1 MHAVDYMV
9 LVLYFCTLLVVGF
22 RANKRH
28 KDVDD
33 YYVGGRKVGVLSL
46 AALWMSSWVGG
57 AAIVGSAEK
66 SYQVGISA
74 LWYALS
80 IFIGFLLFA
89 LTCAARIKE
98 LGDTH
103 KHITYPDLI
112 EERYD
117 SRTRIVSTLTTVA
130 AYLGYIAGQLIAA
143 AHIIAAISGLSLGL
157 SFIVATTVTV
167 LYTSLGGF
175 FAVETTDKFQS
186 LLVLGGITLV
196 TVPLTWNYLGGV
208 ERLVTELPADFY
220 DWGNWG
226 WGTILAM
233 VTSMVLTFFTSM
245 DSFTRCYAAST
256 CKAARTGTLYAALVA
271 LVISCSICFLGMS
284 SRVIFP
290 AGSGVPGGASAL
302 VGLILHVLP
311 VGIKGLLLVAILS
324 AIMSTADTCILCASS
339 NLTSDI
345 YHRYINPAA
354 SRKTVL
360 RLSFASSVC
369 VGVAGALIGWFF
381 KDIMAILVMAFTF
394 NSAGLFFPTMAV
406 FFWKRATSS
415 AAFWSMSASLATVSL
430 WYIGQGMNPE
440 NAWFAI
446 DPVWPGLLVSA
457 VSFIAL
463 TLMAS
468 ERCADTN
475 LQPDNTLV

>member
-1 MHAVDYMV
+1 MHTVDYFV
-9 LVLYFCTLLVVGF
+9 LALYFCTLLVIGF

-143 AHIIAAISGLSLGL
+143 AHIIAAISGQSLGI
-157 SFIVATTVTV
+157 SFVVATTVTV
-167 LYTSLGGF
+167 LYTSMGGF

-196 TVPLTWNYLGGV
+196 TVPLTWNYMGGI

-245 DSFTRCYAAST
+245 DSFTRCYAASS
-256 CKAARTGTLYAALVA
+256 CKAARKGTLYAALAA

-290 AGSGVPGGASAL
+290 DGTGAPGGASAL
-302 VGLILHVLP
+302 IGLIMHVLP

-354 SRKTVL
+354 SRETVL
-360 RLSFASSVC
+360 RLSIASSIC

-381 KDIMAILVMAFTF
+381 KDIMSILVMAFTF

-415 AAFWSMSASLATVSL
+415 AAFWSMSASLCTVSL
-430 WYIGQGMNPE
+430 WYIGQGMDPE
-440 NAWFAI
+440 NTWFAI

>member
-1 MHAVDYMV
+1 MHIIDYFV
-9 LVLYFCTLLVVGF
+9 LALYFCTLLIIGF
-22 RANKRH
+22 HANKRH
-28 KDVDD
+28 KDIDD
-33 YYVGGRKVGVLSL
+33 YYVGGRKVGTLPL

-80 IFIGFLLFA
+80 IFIGFILFA
-89 LTCAARIKE
+89 LTCASRIKK

-117 SRTRIVSTLTTVA
+117 SRTRMISTLTTVA
-130 AYLGYIAGQLIAA
+130 AYLGYIASQLIAA
-143 AHIIAAISGLSLGL
+143 AHIIAAISGQPLGI

-167 LYTSLGGF
+167 IYTSMGGF
-175 FAVETTDKFQS
+175 FAVEATDKFQS
-186 LLVLGGITLV
+186 LLILGGITLV
-196 TVPLTWNYLGGV
+196 TVPLTWNHMGGI
-208 ERLVTELPADFY
+208 ERLATELPADFY
-220 DWGNWG
+220 DWGSWG

-233 VTSMVLTFFTSM
+233 VTSMILTFFTSM
-245 DSFTRCYAAST
+245 DSFTRCYAASS
-256 CKAARTGTLYAALVA
+256 CKIARKGTLYAALAA
-271 LVISCSICFLGMS
+271 LIISCSICFLGMS

-290 AGSGVPGGASAL
+290 GGTGIPDGASAL
-302 VGLILHVLP
+302 VGLIMHVLP

-354 SRKTVL
+354 SREAVL
-360 RLSFASSVC
+360 RLSIASSVF

-381 KDIMAILVMAFTF
+381 KDIMSILIMAFTF

-406 FFWKRATSS
+406 FFWKRATSA
-415 AAFWSMSASLATVSL
+415 AAFWSMSAALGTVSF
-430 WYIGQGMNPE
+430 WYVGQGLYTENP
-440 NAWFAI
+440 WFAI

-457 VSFIAL
+457 VSFVTL

-468 ERCADTN
+468 GEYTN
-475 LQPDNTLV
+475 KKFRPRNTLV